1 MGGMFSSQ
9 QSTPQGTP
17 QETSQG
23 TPQRTQ
29 QQSKSEKIYKYHRL
43 PTIVALTPEQ
53 ISEINVK
60 DINPKIETTY
70 SSKQLTDDQQKALT
84 AKLEEVYDDSKPK
97 FTDNAIDLSKYGGRK
112 YSGRKRKTRKTRR
125 RKSRKN
131 KK

>member
-1 MGGMFSSQ
+1 MGSFFSKPTPST
-9 QSTPQGTP
+9 TPQGRQP
-17 QETSQG
+17 QS
-23 TPQRTQ
+23 RT
-29 QQSKSEKIYKYHRL
+29 EKIYKYHRL
-43 PTIVALTPEQ
+43 PTIVNLTPQQ

-60 DINPKIETTY
+60 DINPKIENTY

>member
-9 QSTPQGTP
+9 QSTSQGTPQGTP
-17 QETSQG
+17 QT
-23 TPQRTQ
+23 TPQTTQ
-29 QQSKSEKIYKYHRL
+29 PASKSEKMYKYHRL
-43 PTIVALTPEQ
+43 PTIVGLTPEQ

-60 DINPKIETTY
+60 DINPKIESTY

-112 YSGRKRKTRKTRR
+112 YSGRKRKTRRIKR

>member
-1 MGGMFSSQ
+1 MFSSQ
-9 QSTPQGTP
+9 QSTSQGTSQGTP
-17 QETSQG
+17 QET
-23 TPQRTQ
+23 PQTTQ
-29 QQSKSEKIYKYHRL
+29 PASKSEKMYKYHRL
-43 PTIVALTPEQ
+43 PTIVVLTPEQ

-60 DINPKIETTY
+60 DINPKIENTY

-112 YSGRKRKTRKTRR
+112 RKTRKIRR